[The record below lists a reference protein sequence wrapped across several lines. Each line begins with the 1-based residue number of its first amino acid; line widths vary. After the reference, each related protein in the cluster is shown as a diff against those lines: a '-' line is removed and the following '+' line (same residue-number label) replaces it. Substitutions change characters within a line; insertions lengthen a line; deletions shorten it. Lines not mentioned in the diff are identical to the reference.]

1 MFLGKKQFIEL
12 AIYLTNVIKWCII
25 SPIYNAESEG
35 FVMSKLSGKLN
46 ILKEGELKVLELR
59 ALYELYGY
67 KKFSMVKFE
76 EYDFYAQNMDFLQ
89 NNRILTFTGGK
100 GKLMALRPDVTM
112 SIVKKTKASAKNCEK
127 LYYTENVYRMDE
139 NTSELKELSQIGIE
153 HIGQVDAFT
162 INELVLLASKSL
174 DIIDEGNILDVSH
187 MGFLSGAL
195 NASDAGADLKKKL
208 RKCVEAKNPHELR
221 AIASG
226 KIDEKSAELLISLMN
241 MPSDFG
247 SAIEFARGLAANES
261 MEFAVKE
268 LDELHEALKLCGAC
282 AKVRLDFSID
292 SDEAYYNGIMFHG
305 YVKDVP
311 RPVLR
316 GGRYDLLLS
325 KMGKPGLQAVGFAIF
340 FDELERYL
348 NPDVDNDVDAVIL
361 YDNKSDRAAL
371 TGHVSA
377 LAERGIRVWTGTELP
392 EGMVW
397 KKLYRVEGRE
407 LKEVGND
414 D

>member
-1 MFLGKKQFIEL
+1 MK
-12 AIYLTNVIKWCII
+12 YVD
-25 SPIYNAESEG
+25 YAEREG
-35 FVMSKLSGKLN
+35 FYMKKLSGKRN
-46 ILKEGELKVLELR
+46 ILNEGELKTLELR
-59 ALYELYGY
+59 ALYEIYGY
-67 KKFSMVKFE
+67 KKFTMVKFE

-89 NNRILTFTGGK
+89 NNRIVTFTGGR

-153 HIGQVDAFT
+153 HIGQVDNYT
-162 INELVLLASKSL
+162 INELLLLASKSL
-174 DIIDEGNILDVSH
+174 DIIDDENILDISH

-195 NASDAGADLKKKL
+195 NESGAGVDLKKKL
-208 RKCVEAKNPHELR
+208 RKCVEAKNSHELR
-221 AIASG
+221 FIA
-226 KIDEKSAELLISLMN
+226 KDTIAEKNAELLIALMN
-241 MPSDFG
+241 MPEDFG
-247 SAIEFARGLAANES
+247 EAIEFAGSLAVNES
-261 MEFAVKE
+261 MKAAVRE
-268 LDELHEALKLCGAC
+268 LREVHEALKVCGAGS
-282 AKVRLDFSID
+282 KFRLDFSID
-292 SDEAYYNGIMFHG
+292 SDEEYYNGIMFRG

-311 RPVLR
+311 RAVLR

-348 NPDVDNDVDAVIL
+348 NPDVDNGIDAVIL
-361 YDNKSDRAAL
+361 YDQQSDKAAL
-371 TGHVSA
+371 MGHVNA
-377 LAERGIRVWTGTELP
+377 LVSRGERVWTGTEPP

-397 KKLYRVEGRE
+397 KKMYKVDGKNME
-407 LKEVGND
+407 EVTND

>member
-1 MFLGKKQFIEL
+1 MDKQIE
-12 AIYLTNVIKWCII
+12 
-25 SPIYNAESEG
+25 
-35 FVMSKLSGKLN
+35 KLN

-67 KKFSMVKFE
+67 KKFTMVKFE

-89 NNRILTFTGGK
+89 NNRVLTFTGGK

-112 SIVKKTKASAKNCEK
+112 SIVKKTKASARNCEK

-139 NTSELKELSQIGIE
+139 NTSEPKELSQIGIE

-162 INELVLLASKSL
+162 INELLLLASKSL
-174 DIIDEGNILDVSH
+174 DIIDEENILDISH
-187 MGFLSGAL
+187 MGFLNGAL
-195 NASDAGADLKKKL
+195 NESGAGVDLKKKL

-221 AIASG
+221 AVAAG
-226 KIDEKSAELLISLMN
+226 KIGEKSAELLISLMN
-241 MPSDFG
+241 MPEDFG
-247 SAIEFARGLAANES
+247 AAMELAGRLAVNES
-261 MEFAVKE
+261 MTAAVEE
-268 LDELHEALKLCGAC
+268 LEELHGALKLCGAC
-282 AKVRLDFSID
+282 SKFRLDFSID
-292 SDEAYYNGIMFHG
+292 SDEEYYNGIMFRG

-311 RPVLR
+311 KPVLR

-348 NPDVDNDVDAVIL
+348 DPDVDNDVDVVIL
-361 YDNKSDRAAL
+361 YDNKSDMPAMMSHINGLVAD
-371 TGHVSA
+371 
-377 LAERGIRVWTGTELP
+377 GIRVWTGTEPP

-397 KKLYRVEGRE
+397 EKLYRVEGKQM
-407 LKEVGND
+407 KEVANGD
-414 D
+414 